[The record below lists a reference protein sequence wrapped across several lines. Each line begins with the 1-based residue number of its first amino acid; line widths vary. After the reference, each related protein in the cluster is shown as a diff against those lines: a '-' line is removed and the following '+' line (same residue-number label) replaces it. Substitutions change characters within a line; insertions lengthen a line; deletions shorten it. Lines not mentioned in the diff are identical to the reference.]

1 MSAVKKRVQALI
13 HNLSKD
19 FSLDKLSKSPAR
31 FNTQKLDWFN
41 RQYIQMLSL
50 EEFALRSFKNRIQN
64 TFKAKDER
72 RYRVGDYVYFV
83 DLKTSKIYAN
93 KDLSTSGQD
102 GDFYPVG
109 GGRGELSW
117 QDNLQKEVDE
127 ETGKQVVLDFNRVY
141 KITEFRVVSGVPF
154 NSDNAEYDGKEFH
167 IYFYSINQDELKPHT
182 EKDFVDGQS
191 EEWEYDWYDL
201 EEVITSNQFLGLPLF
216 REFCKSHGISL
227 SLDSNLTRKAYLA
240 WYLDKQRIT
249 VLSEFGIESSCILN
263 WQKPLAEEI
272 KWKKITLEESQ
283 ENLEKIKIHIQSIF
297 VQTEFIELQKD
308 LFESILSPDLDAK
321 FKSVTDYLENEIK
334 SWLNQ
339 NEYQAGNFLWPLRVA
354 LSGKLKSPSPFEILA
369 ILDIN
374 EVNKRI
380 ETVLSN
386 P

>member
-1 MSAVKKRVQALI
+1 MPAVKKRVQALI

-50 EEFALRSFKNRIQN
+50 EEFAVRSFKNRIQN
-64 TFKAKDER
+64 SFKTNDER

-83 DLKTSKIYAN
+83 DLKTNKIYVN
-93 KDLSTSGQD
+93 KDFSTSGQD

-127 ETGKQVVLDFNRVY
+127 ETGKQIVLDFNRVH
-141 KITEFRVVSGVPF
+141 KITEFRVVSGPPF
-154 NSDNAEYDGKEFH
+154 NSDNGEYDGKEFH
-167 IYFYSINQDELKPHT
+167 IYFYQINQNDLKPHT
-182 EKDFVDGQS
+182 EVDTAAG
-191 EEWEYDWYDL
+191 EKHEWHYYWYDL
-201 EEVITSNQFLGLPLF
+201 EEVVTSNQFLGLPLF
-216 REFCKSHGISL
+216 TEFCKKQEISL
-227 SLDSNLTRKAYLA
+227 SLDSNLKRKAYLA

-249 VLSEFGIESSCILN
+249 VLSEFGVESSCILN
-263 WQKPLAEEI
+263 WQKPQAEEI
-272 KWKKITLEESQ
+272 KWKKITLDESQ
-283 ENLEKIKIHIQSIF
+283 ANLEKIKIQIQSIYN
-297 VQTEFIELQKD
+297 QSEFIELQKD
-308 LFESILSPDLDAK
+308 LFENVLSQKLDVK
-321 FKSVTDYLENEIK
+321 FKAVTDYLENEIK

-369 ILDIN
+369 ILDVN
-374 EVNKRI
+374 AVNKRI
-380 ETVLSN
+380 ESAIEN
-386 P
+386 